1 MPTASRKI
9 RPVTWQGAMSVGM
22 RLLALHKRRAV
33 VHEQKDGSS
42 GKANQ
47 GWTSSSAPTHGS
59 CPPASMSAYSNSK
72 IEAYGEHTLDSGT
85 DTRSTR

>member
-1 MPTASRKI
+1 MSTASRKI
-9 RPVTWQGAMSVGM
+9 RPVTWQGALSAGM
-22 RLLALHKRRAV
+22 HLLALHKRCAV
-33 VHEQKDGSS
+33 VHEQKGGSS

-59 CPPASMSAYSNSK
+59 CPPASMSAFPNSK
-72 IEAYGEHTLDSGT
+72 IEAYGEHTPDSRT